1 MEENT
6 IETATETAT
15 TNVDTTTEVKPKR
28 TRRSIDRST
37 LIFGSGEWSINEAM
51 AMNKPVSHA
60 TIYHYVKD
68 QVRLGLMIQCGTRK
82 SVRGKPTIMYRIA
95 TEADKTNTNSLDNQ
109 PFWL

>member
-1 MEENT
+1 MENT
-6 IETATETAT
+6 IEPAAETAT
-15 TNVDTTTEVKPKR
+15 TDITSVETTTPKR
-28 TRRSIDRST
+28 RGRNIDRNT

-82 SVRGKPTIMYRIA
+82 SVRGKPTIMYRVA
-95 TEADKTNTNSLDNQ
+95 TDADKNTNSVDNQ
-109 PFWL
+109 PF

>member
-1 MEENT
+1 MENI
-6 IETATETAT
+6 IETALETAIAEITTTETAT
-15 TNVDTTTEVKPKR
+15 PKR
-28 TRRSIDRST
+28 RGRNIDRST

-82 SVRGKPTIMYRIA
+82 SSHGKPTIMYRIA
-95 TEADKTNTNSLDNQ
+95 TNADKNTNSLDNQ
-109 PFWL
+109 PF

>member
-1 MEENT
+1 MENT
-6 IETATETAT
+6 IEPAAETAT
-15 TNVDTTTEVKPKR
+15 TDITSVETTTPKR
-28 TRRSIDRST
+28 RGRNIDRST

-82 SVRGKPTIMYRIA
+82 SARGKPTIMYRVA
-95 TEADKTNTNSLDNQ
+95 TDADKNTNSVDNQ
-109 PFWL
+109 PF